1 MAPAPCPSQDTENGS
16 GRNAEDKLEF
26 QDLKEME
33 LQEEDAKGWK
43 YRGEGA
49 AHIVLAY
56 HGTRPSFV
64 SNVSSSLY
72 MFF

>member
-1 MAPAPCPSQDTENGS
+1 MAPIPYPSQDTENGF
-16 GRNAEDKLEF
+16 GGNAEDKLEF

-43 YRGEGA
+43 YKGEGI

-64 SNVSSSLY
+64 SNVFSSLY
-72 MFF
+72 IFF